1 MNEQNIKVI
10 TLLTRKIEIGLTIYG
25 MLYFAAIDVPDQ
37 YVKLDQIL
45 SLIVYGFVC
54 FVTVT
59 GWKRIVY
66 AATKDPLL
74 TIFIAIACLSV
85 MWSANPSA
93 TWDQTKFLLRATFF
107 GIYLAT
113 RYSLKELIQLLA
125 WTMGIAMFFSFLAGV
140 LFPGYSTHL
149 GGSWKGAFAHKQ
161 SLGAMMGF
169 AASIFLSQFL
179 SGRLLQKRNAL
190 VAYGLA
196 FVLVILSKSQTGL
209 LIFLLSLVTLPLYKI
224 TQQRKHRG
232 LIMVST
238 LLIFC
243 AVAAVLLFNLETVVV
258 SGFGKDIAF
267 NGRLPVWLIA
277 IAKGLERPWF
287 GYGFYGFW
295 SSDVSD
301 VVIQNVPWVYNDAT
315 FRTREILF
323 HSHNG
328 FIELFLQLGV
338 FGMVWYGMSFSLCL
352 KKIIEL
358 TLVTRSAE
366 SFWMFQFMGIM
377 LIGNL
382 SEAWGVLTP
391 SLFWVLYVALS
402 FSSAIQYDRM
412 QREGH
417 DRIFYR
423 QAMPSVS

>member
-1 MNEQNIKVI
+1 
-10 TLLTRKIEIGLTIYG
+10 
-25 MLYFAAIDVPDQ
+25 
-37 YVKLDQIL
+37 
-45 SLIVYGFVC
+45 
-54 FVTVT
+54 
-59 GWKRIVY
+59 
-66 AATKDPLL
+66 
-74 TIFIAIACLSV
+74 
-85 MWSANPSA
+85 
-93 TWDQTKFLLRATFF
+93 
-107 GIYLAT
+107 
-113 RYSLKELIQLLA
+113 
-125 WTMGIAMFFSFLAGV
+125 
-140 LFPGYSTHL
+140 
-149 GGSWKGAFAHKQ
+149 
-161 SLGAMMGF
+161 
-169 AASIFLSQFL
+169 
-179 SGRLLQKRNAL
+179 
-190 VAYGLA
+190 
-196 FVLVILSKSQTGL
+196 
-209 LIFLLSLVTLPLYKI
+209 VTLPLYKI

-258 SGFGKDIAF
+258 SGFGKDVAF

-328 FIELFLQLGV
+328 FIELFLQLGL
-338 FGMVWYGMSFSLCL
+338 FGMVWYGLSFSMCL

-412 QREGH
+412 QKNSH
-417 DRIFYR
+417 SSPVNSF
-423 QAMPSVS
+423 SVVT